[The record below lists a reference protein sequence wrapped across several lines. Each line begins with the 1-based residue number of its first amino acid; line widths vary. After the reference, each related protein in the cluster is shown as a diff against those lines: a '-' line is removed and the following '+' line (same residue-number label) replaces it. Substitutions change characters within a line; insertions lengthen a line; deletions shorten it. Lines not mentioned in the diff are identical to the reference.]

1 MPEEFTAARN
11 ARAKEAKAAGD
22 AESRRRCRPSASR
35 PPGRGCST
43 SSCAGTADEVQQV
56 LDLGAQL
63 RAAQGNLGAA
73 EVRALDQQR
82 RQLTRAVAQQARTLG
97 QDAGR
102 RVTDQVTTD
111 VEETL
116 RSAMVDEAAGAALL
130 TGLLTDTF
138 SSTGLEPVDL
148 SRVVAVPG
156 SAAGAATA
164 QPVPTASE
172 HVEEPD
178 PDHERRVARPR
189 RRWPPR
195 RPTSRRRARP
205 PTRPARL
212 AARPARSARRSR
224 PSATRPGAGC
234 ARSEAARDGRRAGGR
249 RDPRPREGGR
259 PPGVGDRGRR
269 AVAAPARPAARAAV
283 TGRVTSG
290 RPRVAVDLQI
300 RGLGGQPHSLPGSA
314 RARRRPPG

>member
-1 MPEEFTAARN
+1 VSIDDVAQELYALVPEEFTAARN
-11 ARAKEAKAAGD
+11 ARAKEAKTAGD
-22 AESRRRCRPSASR
+22 AELAAQVQALRKPTAGAWLLNQLVRRQ
-35 PPGRGCST
+35 G
-43 SSCAGTADEVQQV
+43 DEVQQV

-156 SAAGAATA
+156 PAAGAVTS
-164 QPVPTASE
+164 QPEPTASDD
-172 HVEEPD
+172 VEAPD
-178 PDHERRVARPR
+178 PGHERRVAEAEEAVAGAQADL
-189 RRWPPR
+189 
-195 RPTSRRRARP
+195 RA
-205 PTRPARL
+205 AGL
-212 AARPARSARRSR
+212 AADEARTLAATAREERESL
-224 PSATRPGAGC
+224 
-234 ARSEAARDGRRAGGR
+234 EAERD
-249 RDPRPREGGR
+249 E
-259 PPGVGDRGRR
+259 
-269 AVAAPARPAARAAV
+269 
-283 TGRVTSG
+283 
-290 RPRVAVDLQI
+290 
-300 RGLGGQPHSLPGSA
+300 
-314 RARRRPPG
+314 ARRRLREVEKRLATAGEQEDAATRAREMADGLRESATEAAERSQRRLDRLREQH